1 MPNGRVST
9 SMEEPFYITAVP
21 DPLVPIPSDEDLPK
35 VTIIGS
41 SKFTV
46 LFKNLKRYILDIPHF
61 ENYQIGK
68 LCLCNDWRNLF

>member
-41 SKFTV
+41 SESIYYALKSTKF
-46 LFKNLKRYILDIPHF
+46 
-61 ENYQIGK
+61 
-68 LCLCNDWRNLF
+68 